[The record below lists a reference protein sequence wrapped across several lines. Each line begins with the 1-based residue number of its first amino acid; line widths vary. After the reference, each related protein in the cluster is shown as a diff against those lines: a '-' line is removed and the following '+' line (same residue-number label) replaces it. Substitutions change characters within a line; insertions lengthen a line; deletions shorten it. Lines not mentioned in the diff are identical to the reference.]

1 MLGTAKQKASFRRW
15 QRMNECTA
23 VLSVNWKN
31 PSSHKGCQEEIKE
44 EQWAK
49 TVFCKAHLKC
59 IQSFITFSSTCLGS
73 IPAHINPLCYSWQP
87 ISLLLLPSFMI
98 SLLAYSLY
106 LFPFTCCGLV
116 SLNPFYIKTF
126 WTFDATIKFSAKSFS
141 ADTNYLLLLAD
152 TNNITEN
159 DFLYFQK
166 KFITC
171 SLCTP
176 ENDRLRCSEQRWIIL
191 IFHSSNKTFLCGTCC
206 K

>member
-1 MLGTAKQKASFRRW
+1 MYKVVHHILVYMFR
-15 QRMNECTA
+15 QYPCTY
-23 VLSVNWKN
+23 
-31 PSSHKGCQEEIKE
+31 
-44 EQWAK
+44 
-49 TVFCKAHLKC
+49 TV
-59 IQSFITFSSTCLGS
+59 
-73 IPAHINPLCYSWQP
+73 NPLCYSWQP

-98 SLLAYSLY
+98 SLIAYSLY

-116 SLNPFYIKTF
+116 SLNPFYIETF

-141 ADTNYLLLLAD
+141 ADTNDYLLLLAD

-159 DFLYFQK
+159 NFLYFQK

-191 IFHSSNKTFLCGTCC
+191 IFHSSNDTFLCGKKKNALTGDDMFSSLFLFDVTSVYLWIANQL
-206 K
+206 